1 MQNNKKIIDKI
12 YKCLRLSE
20 SGNPN
25 EAALAL
31 RQASSLMKKHGI
43 SDAQVMAA
51 EVNEGTAQAGERYNP
66 PFWAL
71 ALATLV
77 AEAFECRNL
86 ILRQYGKSPEFR
98 FIGLGFKAEVATYS
112 YIVLHRHL
120 SRAIEEFK
128 LSAENN
134 DDTEES
140 RRVEVF
146 AQAWLF
152 RVGRTVTEFI
162 SEKTKDSL
170 QKLPLELDVNLEGH
184 SDGTATYFREY
195 VRDFMRKWIS
205 KNPKPNGESYNIYRD
220 GLKIY
225 VTLDSRL
232 QHNAEEAMKE
242 HLTNLQ
248 QIF

>member
-43 SDAQVMAA
+43 SDAQVIAA
-51 EVNEGTAQAGERYNP
+51 EISESATQVGERYNP

-71 ALATLV
+71 ALANLV

-86 ILRQYGKSPEFR
+86 IVRQYGKSPEFR
-98 FIGLGFKAEVATYS
+98 FIGLGFKTEVATYS
-112 YIVLHRHL
+112 YTVLHRHL

-128 LSAENN
+128 LSVEDN
-134 DDTEES
+134 DDSEES
-140 RRVEVF
+140 RRTEVF

-152 RVGRTVTEFI
+152 RVGRTVSEFI
-162 SEKTKDSL
+162 GENTDKVIIDAYIEEKYGKTI
-170 QKLPLELDVNLEGH
+170 ELTGEPTSTENADYDDILSGMRAAHEVALYRSVGH
-184 SDGTATYFREY
+184 F
-195 VRDFMRKWIS
+195 V
-205 KNPKPNGESYNIYRD
+205 KPQ
-220 GLKIY
+220 L
-225 VTLDSRL
+225 L
-232 QHNAEEAMKE
+232 QHKQAS
-242 HLTNLQ
+242 
-248 QIF
+248 

>member
-1 MQNNKKIIDKI
+1 MRNNKKIIDKI

-43 SDAQVMAA
+43 NDAQIMAA
-51 EVNEGTAQAGERYNP
+51 EVTEGATQAGERYNP

-71 ALATLV
+71 ALANLV

-86 ILRQYGKSPEFR
+86 ILRQYGKNPEFR

-112 YIVLHRHL
+112 YTVLHRHL

-128 LSAENN
+128 RSIDSNEN
-134 DDTEES
+134 DVVEDA
-140 RRVEVF
+140 RRIEVF

-152 RVGRTVTEFI
+152 RVGRTVSEFI
-162 SEKTKDSL
+162 GENTDKVVIDEYIEEKYGETV
-170 QKLPLELDVNLEGH
+170 EL
-184 SDGTATYFREY
+184 AREPTDTQNADY
-195 VRDFMRKWIS
+195 DDILSGMRAAH
-205 KNPKPNGESYNIYRD
+205 EVALYRSV
-220 GLKIY
+220 GCFVEPQL
-225 VTLDSRL
+225 L
-232 QHNAEEAMKE
+232 QHK
-242 HLTNLQ
+242 Q
-248 QIF
+248 VS

>member
-1 MQNNKKIIDKI
+1 MRNNKKIIDKI

-43 SDAQVMAA
+43 NDAQIMAA
-51 EVNEGTAQAGERYNP
+51 EVTEGATQAGERYNP

-71 ALATLV
+71 ALANLV

-86 ILRQYGKSPEFR
+86 ILRQYGKNPEFR

-112 YIVLHRHL
+112 YTVLHRHL

-128 LSAENN
+128 RSIDSNEN
-134 DDTEES
+134 DVVEEA
-140 RRVEVF
+140 RRIEVF

-152 RVGRTVTEFI
+152 RVGRTVSEFI
-162 SEKTKDSL
+162 GENTDKVVIDEYIEEKYGETV
-170 QKLPLELDVNLEGH
+170 EL
-184 SDGTATYFREY
+184 AREPTDTQNADY
-195 VRDFMRKWIS
+195 DDILSGMRAAH
-205 KNPKPNGESYNIYRD
+205 EVALYRSV
-220 GLKIY
+220 GCFVEPQL
-225 VTLDSRL
+225 L
-232 QHNAEEAMKE
+232 QHK
-242 HLTNLQ
+242 Q
-248 QIF
+248 VS

>member
-31 RQASSLMKKHGI
+31 RQASSLMKKYGI
-43 SDAQVMAA
+43 SDAQVIAA
-51 EVNEGTAQAGERYNP
+51 EVNESTTQAGERYNP

-71 ALATLV
+71 ALANLV

-112 YIVLHRHL
+112 YTVLHRHL

-128 LSAENN
+128 LSVDSNEN
-134 DDTEES
+134 DDVEEA
-140 RRVEVF
+140 RRIEVF

-152 RVGRTVTEFI
+152 RVGRTVSEFI
-162 SEKTKDSL
+162 GENTDKVIIDEYIEEKYGETV
-170 QKLPLELDVNLEGH
+170 ELAGEPTDTQNADYDDILSG
-184 SDGTATYFREY
+184 
-195 VRDFMRKWIS
+195 MRAAH
-205 KNPKPNGESYNIYRD
+205 EVALYRSV
-220 GLKIY
+220 GCFVEPQL
-225 VTLDSRL
+225 L
-232 QHNAEEAMKE
+232 QHKQAS
-242 HLTNLQ
+242 
-248 QIF
+248 